1 MSGDGEAMAVAA
13 PALRTSGATLA
24 QKPSATSADLVPT
37 LDSIVFPPFVREHQ
51 DERRVRPALAVLFRV
66 AVGPNADYY
75 VKRFVKF
82 ERTGRSAPS
91 WHWPAFVLPGLWAFY
106 RKLWLYGVACAL
118 LPLIGAAGFTA
129 VDAWLA
135 PSTAAWWAGALLCVW
150 VVPASISGAF
160 ANTFYYRRIRA
171 LVRHAERTT
180 RSPEAAARRLINRPA
195 TDPVPGVLFGVA
207 ALLFVAS
214 LAGARL
220 QTAYHLHGIRTNV
233 AQAIAAMKPLQRQ
246 VEEVWTST
254 RALPQQPDY
263 GAVRSEKGSAL
274 VQAFELSVR
283 SGRVRFDLGPA
294 VPELQGR
301 SILLAPAVDAW
312 QKLRW
317 LCIPI
322 DIPVVYLP
330 ATCGR

>member
-1 MSGDGEAMAVAA
+1 MAVAT

-24 QKPSATSADLVPT
+24 EKASASPADLVPT
-37 LDSIVFPPFVREHQ
+37 LDSIVFPPFVREQQ

-66 AVGPNADYY
+66 AVGPYADYY
-75 VKRFVKF
+75 VKRFVKY
-82 ERTGRSAPS
+82 ERTGKSAPS
-91 WHWPAFVLPGLWAFY
+91 WHWPAFALPGLWAFY

-135 PSTAAWWAGALLCVW
+135 PSTVAWWAGALLSVW
-150 VVPASISGAF
+150 LIPAAISGAF
-160 ANTFYYRRIRA
+160 ANTFYYRHIRG
-171 LVRHAERTT
+171 LVRLAERST
-180 RSPEAAARRLINRPA
+180 RSPEAAARYLINRPA

-220 QTAYHLHGIRTNV
+220 QSAYHEHGVRSKV

-246 VEEVWTST
+246 VEEDWAST
-254 RALPQQPDY
+254 RSLPRLPDY
-263 GAVRSEKGSAL
+263 GAVRAEQGSAL

-330 ATCGR
+330 AICGR